1 MKRILNLGTQ
11 SHRPTR
17 SPEFAMVPL
26 ASRARRRTLVSRRSR
41 LALATGV
48 AVVAGAFVVPAV
60 DAATGEATAATP
72 SAKRLHDDFNGDGYR
87 DLAIGAPGT
96 APDGETKEGAIS
108 VVYGASSGLSTSR
121 KQVLTRPSG
130 EYHGEYGARLQSADL
145 DGDGYADLLSVVGQY
160 LHENGYA
167 LVVNWGGP
175 KGLSATATSLT
186 WAPQSEWQGGFTVG
200 DVDGDKR
207 PDVVT
212 STTDEW
218 VTGTDEADG
227 TVWHGPFTRTG
238 EAAKKDSFRV
248 FAGESARMHSLTAGD
263 VNGDGVADVVVRMG
277 GNGSPDSRET
287 ALLTGGS
294 GGLTPKGRLK
304 DAQGRL
310 VGGED
315 AVIGD
320 LNKDGYGDIVVGRSD
335 DMYDSAQAPFRG
347 GSLTVVHGGPAGFS
361 TTRKPV
367 VINQDTTGVPGTAEH
382 ADGMGSGLSVGDT
395 NGDGY
400 LDVATGLPGEDLDGV
415 TDAGAVLVLRGS
427 ANGLTGSG
435 SKVFTQNTSGVPGTA
450 EKGDKFGAETT
461 LVDADGDK
469 KDGLV
474 VGAPAENA
482 GNGSVWVFSA
492 TSSGITASGSSSFGP
507 TTMGLPAA
515 GARFGSALAD

>member
-1 MKRILNLGTQ
+1 M
-11 SHRPTR
+11 
-17 SPEFAMVPL
+17 
-26 ASRARRRTLVSRRSR
+26 ASRSRRRTFLSRRRR

-48 AVVAGAFVVPAV
+48 AVVAGALAVPAV

-72 SAKRLHDDFNGDGYR
+72 SAKRLHDDFNGDGHR
-87 DLAIGAPGT
+87 DLAIGAPGA
-96 APDGETKEGAIS
+96 APGGEGRSGAVS
-108 VVYGASSGLSTSR
+108 VLYGSSGGLSTSR
-121 KQVLTRPSG
+121 KQVLNGPADEYSG
-130 EYHGEYGARLQSADL
+130 GYGAQLQSADL
-145 DGDGYADLLSVVGQY
+145 DGDGYADLLSVEGVF
-160 LHENGYA
+160 LHELGYA

-175 KGLSATATSLT
+175 QGLSTTKTTLT
-186 WAPQSEWQGGFTVG
+186 WSPQSEWQGGFTVA

-212 STTDEW
+212 SSTDDWAGEA
-218 VTGTDEADG
+218 DEADG

-238 EAAKKDSFRV
+238 QAAKKDTFRV
-248 FAGESARMHSLTAGD
+248 FAGEPALMHSLTSGD
-263 VNGDGVADVVVRMG
+263 VNGDGVADIVVRMG
-277 GNGSPDSRET
+277 GNGSPDSREA
-287 ALLTGGS
+287 ALLLGGS

-304 DAQGRL
+304 DAEGRL

-320 LNKDGYGDIVVGRSD
+320 LNKDGYGDIVVGREDTS
-335 DMYDSAQAPFRG
+335 G

-367 VINQDTTGVPGTAEH
+367 VINQATTGVPGTAEQG
-382 ADGMGSGLSVGDT
+382 DGMGSGLSVGDT

-400 LDVATGLPGEDLDGV
+400 LDVATGLPGEDLNGV

-450 EKGDKFGAETT
+450 EKGDKFGAQTA

-482 GNGSVWVFSA
+482 GNGSVWVFRA
-492 TSSGITASGSSSFGP
+492 TSSGITASGSFSFGP
-507 TTMGLPAA
+507 TTMGIPAA
-515 GARFGSALAD
+515 GAGFGSSLAD